1 MLELILMGAF
11 TEVLAIFTIKGID
24 HMLAHVITFISN
36 H

>member
-1 MLELILMGAF
+1 MLELVLMGAF
-11 TEVLAIFTIKGID
+11 TKVLAILAVKGID